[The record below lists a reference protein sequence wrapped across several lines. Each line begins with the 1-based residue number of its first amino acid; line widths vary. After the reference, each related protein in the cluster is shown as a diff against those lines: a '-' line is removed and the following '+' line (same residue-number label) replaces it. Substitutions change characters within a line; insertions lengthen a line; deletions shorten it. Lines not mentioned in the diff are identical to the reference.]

1 MTVTEIK
8 DKSGKVIGTVSSYP
22 DTAED
27 RAALIL
33 REGAKAAE
41 ELRLAPGQRRRF
53 GRRSKQRHS

>member
-8 DKSGKVIGTVSSYP
+8 DKSGKVIGTVKSYP
-22 DTAED
+22 DTAEH

-41 ELRLAPGQRRRF
+41 ALRVPGQRRRL
-53 GRRSKQRHS
+53 GRRVRRG

>member
-1 MTVTEIK
+1 MTVIEIK
-8 DKSGKVIGTVSSYP
+8 DANGKVIGTVTSYP

-41 ELRLAPGQRRRF
+41 ALKLAPGQRRRF
-53 GRRSKQRHS
+53 GRTVRAA